1 MKATIKN
8 IQLKKY
14 LLYFLLVFIG
24 FDTFGQNIQEQIE
37 TKRNELDSLFKY
49 EEDIKSQIEALQFLY
64 INEKL
69 HFFGIPVSKDS
80 LEVVKH
86 NAMFLGYFEKHEQ
99 ASWVSHL
106 ILPDIITGNVSRTN
120 NFRKDPYVSTGTAV
134 KEDYWYSGY
143 DRGHLAASADFKW
156 SKQALSETY
165 FYSNMSPQK
174 PELNRERWAEL
185 ESVLRDYV
193 VQNVRELYVI
203 TGPVLHDSLAI
214 MMNEGRQNDVSI
226 PEFYYKIAVDLS
238 TDPPIGIAFVMPN
251 GKCAYPVMN
260 YATSIDKV
268 EELTGLD
275 FLPNL
280 PEDIQQII
288 ESNTNADLFKTRGA
302 EGEIEPINPTTLPK
316 GKINTVQ
323 AKYNTGTKSCVCGTV
338 VSTKFSEKSGATFL
352 NLDKKFPNQIFSV
365 TIWAKERSNFSYK
378 IEDELY
384 GKKVCITGIPMLK
397 DGIAT
402 MNVTN
407 ENQIEIIDEEQ
418 DEDN

>member
-1 MKATIKN
+1 MKATKFD

-14 LLYFLLVFIG
+14 ILYFALVFLSVESL
-24 FDTFGQNIQEQIE
+24 GQNIQEKIE
-37 TKRNELDSLFKY
+37 NKRNELDALIKQ
-49 EEDIKSQIEALQFLY
+49 EEDIKLEIESLQFLY

-69 HFFGIPVSKDS
+69 DYFGIPISKDS

-99 ASWVSHL
+99 ANWVSHL
-106 ILPDIITGNVSRTN
+106 ILPDIISGNVSRTN
-120 NFRKDPYVSTGTAV
+120 NFRLDPKVSTVTAT
-134 KEDYWYSGY
+134 KADYWYSGY
-143 DRGHLAASADFKW
+143 DRGHLAPSADFKW

-165 FYSNMSPQK
+165 YYSNMSPQK

-193 VQNVRELYVI
+193 IENVRELYVI
-203 TGPVLHDSLAI
+203 TGPVLHDSLSI
-214 MMNEGRQNDVSI
+214 MMNEGRKNDVSI
-226 PEFYYKIAVDLS
+226 PEFYYKIAVDLRA
-238 TDPPIGIAFVMPN
+238 DPPLGIAFLMPN

-260 YATSIDKV
+260 YATSIDKI
-268 EELTGLD
+268 EEITGLD

-280 PEDIQQII
+280 PEDIEQMI
-288 ESNTNADLFKTRGA
+288 ESNTNAEPFKTGSA
-302 EGEIEPINPTTLPK
+302 EGEVEPINPTMLPK

-323 AKYNTGTKSCVCGTV
+323 AKYNTGSKSCVCGTV
-338 VSTKFSEKSGATFL
+338 VSTKYSEKSGATFL

-365 TIWAKERSNFSYK
+365 TIWKDSRSNFSYK

-384 GKKVCITGIPMLK
+384 NKKVCITGIPQLK

-407 ENQIEIIDEEQ
+407 EDQIEIIEETE

>member
-1 MKATIKN
+1 MKATKFD

-14 LLYFLLVFIG
+14 ILYFLLIFLG
-24 FDTFGQNIQEQIE
+24 FDSFGQNIQEKIE
-37 TKRNELDSLFKY
+37 NKRNELDALVKQ
-49 EEDIKSQIEALQFLY
+49 EEDIKLEIESLQFLY
-64 INEKL
+64 INERL
-69 HFFGIPVSKDS
+69 NYFGIPISKDS

-106 ILPDIITGNVSRTN
+106 ILPDIISGNVSRSN
-120 NFRKDPYVSTGTAV
+120 DFRKDPFVSTGTSV

-143 DRGHLAASADFKW
+143 DRGHLAPSADFKW

-165 FYSNMSPQK
+165 YYSNMSPQK
-174 PELNRERWAEL
+174 PELNRERWAQL
-185 ESVLRDYV
+185 EGVLRDYV
-193 VQNVRELYVI
+193 IENVRELYVI
-203 TGPVLHDSLAI
+203 TGPVLHDSLSI
-214 MMNEGRQNDVSI
+214 MMNEGRKNDVSI
-226 PEFYYKIAVDLS
+226 PEFYYKIAVDLRA
-238 TDPPIGIAFVMPN
+238 DPPLGIAFLMPN

-260 YATSIDKV
+260 YATSIDKI
-268 EELTGLD
+268 EEITGLD

-280 PEDIQQII
+280 PEDIEQMI
-288 ESNTNADLFKTRGA
+288 ESNTNAEPFKTGSA
-302 EGEIEPINPTTLPK
+302 EGEVEPINPTTLPK

-323 AKYNTGTKSCVCGTV
+323 AKYNSGSKSCVCGTV
-338 VSTKFSEKSGATFL
+338 VSTKYSEKSGATFL

-365 TIWAKERSNFSYK
+365 TIWKDSRSNFSYK

-384 GKKVCITGIPMLK
+384 NKKVCITGIPQLK

-407 ENQIEIIDEEQ
+407 EDQIEIIEETEDE
-418 DEDN
+418 NN